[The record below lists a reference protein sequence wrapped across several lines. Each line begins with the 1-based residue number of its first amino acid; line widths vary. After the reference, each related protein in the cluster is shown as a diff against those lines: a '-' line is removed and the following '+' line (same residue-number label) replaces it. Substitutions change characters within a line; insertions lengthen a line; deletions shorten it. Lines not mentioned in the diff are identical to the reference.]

1 MCVYNQERMLVFL
14 AEVHNFTM
22 FSELLLFTRSAQKLL
37 SKLFCHTVISTL
49 LGVPLG
55 EYEGIICLGW
65 KTGHFKFILKYKL
78 RLTKVE
84 VSVDFCTF
92 FFFFKFF
99 EKDYLIRS
107 PFNMGKIVFLLY

>member
-49 LGVPLG
+49 LGVPLR

-65 KTGHFKFILKYKL
+65 KMGHFKFILKYKL
-78 RLTKVE
+78 RLNKVE

-92 FFFFKFF
+92 FF
-99 EKDYLIRS
+99 LI
-107 PFNMGKIVFLLY
+107 L